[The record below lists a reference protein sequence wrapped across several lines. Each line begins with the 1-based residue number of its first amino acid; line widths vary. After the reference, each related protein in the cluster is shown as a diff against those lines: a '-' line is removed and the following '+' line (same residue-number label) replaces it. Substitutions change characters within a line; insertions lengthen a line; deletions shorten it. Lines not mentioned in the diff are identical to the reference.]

1 VIVTVHCA
9 LSGVKGEVVAAAKAT
24 RKAGPSRLKRKIRAH
39 GEESRQRILDAATQI
54 AGERGYDGTSVALVS
69 ERSGLPASSIY
80 WHFESKDQL
89 IAAVIERSFDR
100 WLERMHAWVPPR
112 DGASREEL
120 FEAGIRRTA
129 AALTDAPDFLRLGLM
144 LVLERRPQE
153 ATARRMFLQV
163 RERAYKGMVASY
175 EAFFAGALDAADVRA
190 LATLTMAAADG
201 LFIAHEV
208 EPANVDLDEA
218 FRLLA
223 EALLGA
229 AKALSARSNRSKR

>member
-1 VIVTVHCA
+1 M
-9 LSGVKGEVVAAAKAT
+9 AAAKA
-24 RKAGPSRLKRKIRAH
+24 RRNAAPRPVKRKIRAH
-39 GEESRQRILDAATQI
+39 GEESRQRILAAATQI

-80 WHFESKDQL
+80 WHFESKDRL

-100 WLERMHAWVPPR
+100 WLERMHAWMRPR
-112 DGASREEL
+112 EGANQEDV
-120 FEAGIRRTA
+120 FVAAIRRTA
-129 AALTDAPDFLRLGLM
+129 AALTEAPDFLRLGLM

-163 RERAYKGMVASY
+163 RERAYKGMLASY
-175 EAFFAGALDAADVRA
+175 EAFFAGSLEAADVRA

-208 EPANVDLDEA
+208 EPARVDLDDA
-218 FRLLA
+218 FQLLA

-229 AKALSARSNRSKR
+229 AKALSARGDRSKKR

>member
-1 VIVTVHCA
+1 M
-9 LSGVKGEVVAAAKAT
+9 SAAKAT
-24 RKAGPSRLKRKIRAH
+24 RKAGPGPVKRKLRAH

-80 WHFESKDQL
+80 WHFESKDRL

-112 DGASREEL
+112 EGASREEL

-129 AALTDAPDFLRLGLM
+129 AALTAAPDFLRLGLM

-153 ATARRMFLQV
+153 LTARRMFLQV
-163 RERAYKGMVASY
+163 RERAYKVETGSTVERIKLDNSMVLGY
-175 EAFFAGALDAADVRA
+175 RFLR
-190 LATLTMAAADG
+190 LTDT
-201 LFIAHEV
+201 E
-208 EPANVDLDEA
+208 
-218 FRLLA
+218 
-223 EALLGA
+223 
-229 AKALSARSNRSKR
+229 

>member
-1 VIVTVHCA
+1 M
-9 LSGVKGEVVAAAKAT
+9 GEVMTAAKA
-24 RKAGPSRLKRKIRAH
+24 RLRRAQRKIRAH

-112 DGASREEL
+112 EGASQEEL
-120 FEAGIRRTA
+120 FEAAIQRTA
-129 AALTDAPDFLRLGLM
+129 AALTAAPDFLRLGLM

-175 EAFFAGALDAADVRA
+175 EAFFAGVLDAADVRA

-208 EPANVDLDEA
+208 EPASVDLDDA
-218 FRLLA
+218 FQLLA

-229 AKALSARSNRSKR
+229 AKGLSARSDRPKGWMR

>member
-1 VIVTVHCA
+1 M
-9 LSGVKGEVVAAAKAT
+9 AAAKTA
-24 RKAGPSRLKRKIRAH
+24 RKSGPRRAERKIRAH
-39 GEESRQRILDAATQI
+39 GEESRERILDAATQI

-89 IAAVIERSFDR
+89 IAAVIERSFHR

-112 DGASREEL
+112 EGESQEEL
-120 FEAGIRRTA
+120 FEAAIRRTA
-129 AALTDAPDFLRLGLM
+129 AALTEAPDFLRLGLM
-144 LVLERRPQE
+144 LALERRPQE

-201 LFIAHEV
+201 LFIAQEV
-208 EPANVDLDEA
+208 DPAGVDLDDA
-218 FRLLA
+218 FQLLA

-229 AKALSARSNRSKR
+229 AKALSARRDRSRR

>member
-1 VIVTVHCA
+1 M
-9 LSGVKGEVVAAAKAT
+9 AAAKVA
-24 RKAGPSRLKRKIRAH
+24 RKTGPRPVKRKIRAH

-69 ERSGLPASSIY
+69 KRSGLPASSIY

-112 DGASREEL
+112 EGASQEEL
-120 FEAGIRRTA
+120 FEAAIQRTA
-129 AALTDAPDFLRLGLM
+129 AALTAAPDFLRLGLM

-175 EAFFAGALDAADVRA
+175 EAFFAGVLDAADVRA

-208 EPANVDLDEA
+208 EPASVDLDDA
-218 FRLLA
+218 FQLLA

-229 AKALSARSNRSKR
+229 AKGLSARSDRPKGWMR

>member
-1 VIVTVHCA
+1 M
-9 LSGVKGEVVAAAKAT
+9 AAAKVT
-24 RKAGPSRLKRKIRAH
+24 RKAAPRRAKRKIRAH
-39 GEESRQRILDAATQI
+39 GEESRERILEAATQI

-89 IAAVIERSFDR
+89 IAAVIERSFHR
-100 WLERMHAWVPPR
+100 WLECMHAWAPPR
-112 DGASREEL
+112 EGASREEL
-120 FEAGIRRTA
+120 FEAAIRRTA
-129 AALTDAPDFLRLGLM
+129 AALTETPDFLRLGLM
-144 LVLERRPQE
+144 LALERRPHE

-163 RERAYKGMVASY
+163 RERAFKGMVASY

-208 EPANVDLDEA
+208 DPAGVDLDDA
-218 FRLLA
+218 FQLLA
-223 EALLGA
+223 EALRAA
-229 AKALSARSNRSKR
+229 AKALSARSDRSRREKR

>member
-1 VIVTVHCA
+1 M
-9 LSGVKGEVVAAAKAT
+9 AAAKAA
-24 RKAGPSRLKRKIRAH
+24 RKVGPRPVKRKIRPH
-39 GEESRQRILDAATQI
+39 GEASRQRILDAATQI

-112 DGASREEL
+112 EGASQEEL
-120 FEAGIRRTA
+120 FEAAIRRTA
-129 AALTDAPDFLRLGLM
+129 AALTAAPDFLRLGLM

-175 EAFFAGALDAADVRA
+175 EAFFAEVLDAADVRT

-201 LFIAHEV
+201 LFIAHEL
-208 EPANVDLDEA
+208 EPASVNLADA
-218 FRLLA
+218 FQLLA
-223 EALLGA
+223 EALLCA
-229 AKALSARSNRSKR
+229 SKSLSARSDRPKG

>member
-1 VIVTVHCA
+1 M
-9 LSGVKGEVVAAAKAT
+9 AT
-24 RKAGPSRLKRKIRAH
+24 ARATKKAGPRRAKRKIRAH

-80 WHFESKDQL
+80 WHFASKDRL
-89 IAAVIERSFDR
+89 IAAVIERSFHR

-112 DGASREEL
+112 EDASREEL

-129 AALTDAPDFLRLGLM
+129 AALTDAPAFLRLGLM
-144 LVLERRPQE
+144 LALERRPHE

-175 EAFFAGALDAADVRA
+175 EAFFAGALDAADVRT

-201 LFIAHEV
+201 LFIAYEV
-208 EPANVDLDEA
+208 DPAGVDLDDA
-218 FRLLA
+218 FQVLA
-223 EALLGA
+223 EALLAA
-229 AKALSARSNRSKR
+229 AKALGSRSDRSRREKR